1 MSSSNRP
8 RARNS
13 ALSGQSPVRPPEP
26 TPEVTPEPE
35 PTPIPVQESPEPTRP
50 EQKTRTAKP
59 KSAPATPAGT
69 FRMSMY
75 ITPEEH
81 DSAKS
86 GYLADFQA
94 GGHADTF
101 SRWIAEV
108 IDAHAARTVDERAR
122 LAQNHERAST
132 RTGASRSF
140 QIPTDVIERMRA
152 AITADQ
158 AAGRWTSDSAWC
170 TDAIAAAVDRARQ
183 RAGGS
188 LPTPPARLPNR
199 LRR

>member
-1 MSSSNRP
+1 MSSSKRP
-8 RARNS
+8 PARGS
-13 ALSGQSPVRPPEP
+13 ALVGQSPVRPPEQA
-26 TPEVTPEPE
+26 PEVTPSPQKESAAPE
-35 PTPIPVQESPEPTRP
+35 R
-50 EQKTRTAKP
+50 KP
-59 KSAPATPAGT
+59 QPKATAPAKTKSKPAAAPVGT

-75 ITPEEH
+75 ITPQEY
-81 DSAKS
+81 DNAKS

-94 GGHADTF
+94 GGQADTF

-108 IDAHAARTVDERAR
+108 IDAHAARTVTERAG
-122 LAQNHERAST
+122 LAQNHERADT

-140 QIPTDVIERMRA
+140 HIPTDVIERMRA
-152 AITADQ
+152 AITEDQ

-170 TDAIAAAVDRARQ
+170 TDAIAAAVDRARE
-183 RAGGS
+183 RAGGT